1 MGCTHTK
8 KPDTRVEKTLARL
21 SEKEK
26 QLDILIKQHQE
37 LIQKYETNSLQA
49 TQKIPN
55 GSTNELKQN
64 VSVQQNKDQNILPCN
79 ILDKEDLHTAQKKNI
94 AESNTNEQKYQKSEK
109 TVDKINTDNNHA
121 NNSKT
126 VISHPKANDMN
137 QAIHKDQTA
146 SQTAQ
151 QSTQHN
157 IINNLDD
164 NNAQNKKNTQ
174 QQKVGAQGQ
183 QSQAQQQSQ
192 VLHIIQSEQVYNQNN
207 IIRITEDNEDVNIQT
222 DRKDY
227 GIQSKNIQNINKA
240 QPTQRSTKTGF
251 GTDQP
256 RKQNQDEIQEWTNLI
271 QAFDDISIRPIDNMQ
286 DKDQP
291 LSADQIDFELGS
303 KSNGAPPTQSP
314 PPFINN
320 IYNTL
325 PTNAQ
330 NRILPNINDEQP
342 IQRPKTMQSNQFD
355 HLIHHPDILKI
366 YESVQKKILLK
377 KEEEQQKIN

>member
-21 SEKEK
+21 NEKEK

-55 GSTNELKQN
+55 GSTNELKYN
-64 VSVQQNKDQNILPCN
+64 VSGQQNKDQNILPCN
-79 ILDKEDLHTAQKKNI
+79 ILDKDDLQTAQKKKLV
-94 AESNTNEQKYQKSEK
+94 ESHANDQKNQKSEK
-109 TVDKINTDNNHA
+109 TAEKINLDNNHV
-121 NNSKT
+121 NNSKA
-126 VISHPKANDMN
+126 VISHLKANDMN
-137 QAIHKDQTA
+137 QATHKDQTA

-151 QSTQHN
+151 QTTYHN
-157 IINNLDD
+157 IINNLDE
-164 NNAQNKKNTQ
+164 NNAQNKKNAQ
-174 QQKVGAQGQ
+174 QQKVGAQEQ
-183 QSQAQQQSQ
+183 QSQI
-192 VLHIIQSEQVYNQNN
+192 LHVIQSEQVFNQNN
-207 IIRITEDNEDVNIQT
+207 IIRITEDNEDINIQT
-222 DRKDY
+222 DRKNH
-227 GIQSKNIQNINKA
+227 GIQSNNNQNINKA
-240 QPTQRSTKTGF
+240 QPTQRSTKTGLV
-251 GTDQP
+251 TDQQ
-256 RKQNQDEIQEWTNLI
+256 KQQNQDEIQEWTNLI
-271 QAFDDISIRPIDNMQ
+271 QAFDDVSIRPIDNMQ

-303 KSNGAPPTQSP
+303 KSNGAPTQSP

-366 YESVQKKILLK
+366 YESVQKKILVK

>member
-1 MGCTHTK
+1 MGCTQTK

-21 SEKEK
+21 NEKEK

-37 LIQKYETNSLQA
+37 LILKYETNSLQA

-64 VSVQQNKDQNILPCN
+64 VSVQQNKDQNILPIN
-79 ILDKEDLHTAQKKNI
+79 ILDKDDLHTAQKKNI

-109 TVDKINTDNNHA
+109 TAEKITIDNNFV

-126 VISHPKANDMN
+126 VISHQKANDMN

-146 SQTAQ
+146 SQSAQ
-151 QSTQHN
+151 QTTQYN
-157 IINNLDD
+157 IVNNLDE
-164 NNAQNKKNTQ
+164 NNAQNKKISQ
-174 QQKVGAQGQ
+174 QQKVGAQG
-183 QSQAQQQSQ
+183 QQSQ

-207 IIRITEDNEDVNIQT
+207 IIRITEDNEDINMQT
-222 DRKDY
+222 DRKDN
-227 GIQSKNIQNINKA
+227 GRQSKNNQNISKA

-251 GTDQP
+251 GTDQQK
-256 RKQNQDEIQEWTNLI
+256 KQNQDEIQEWTNLI
-271 QAFDDISIRPIDNMQ
+271 QAFDDVSIRPIDNMQ

-303 KSNGAPPTQSP
+303 KSNGAPTQSP

-355 HLIHHPDILKI
+355 QLIHHPDILKI
-366 YESVQKKILLK
+366 YESVQKKILVK
-377 KEEEQQKIN
+377 KNEEPQKID